1 MSYSTQHAFRPVE
14 ASVDL
19 SRIQF
24 ADYPNRDVQV
34 ADYTQVNYL
43 QPSDSEEESEDDEDM
58 NTEDVERRSTLY
70 SCPSVARLMI
80 VMCTKDSYRR
90 SWP

>member
-14 ASVDL
+14 ANVNL
-19 SRIQF
+19 SQIQF

-43 QPSDSEEESEDDEDM
+43 QPSDSEEELDEDEVM
-58 NTEDVERRSTLY
+58 NYEDVERKLTPCFFFVFVFFCFRKPGSPMNVQEY
-70 SCPSVARLMI
+70 
-80 VMCTKDSYRR
+80 
-90 SWP
+90 

>member
-14 ASVDL
+14 ATVDL
-19 SRIQF
+19 SQIQF

-34 ADYTQVNYL
+34 ADYTQINYL
-43 QPSDSEEESEDDEDM
+43 QPSDSEEEQEEDEDM
-58 NTEDVERRSTLY
+58 YTEDVERKWTICLCLESSIHPMNIISINCFRW
-70 SCPSVARLMI
+70 
-80 VMCTKDSYRR
+80 

>member
-14 ASVDL
+14 ANVNL
-19 SRIQF
+19 SQIQF

-43 QPSDSEEESEDDEDM
+43 QPSDSEEELDEDEVM
-58 NTEDVERRSTLY
+58 NYEDVERKLTPCFFLFLFFFVSASLD
-70 SCPSVARLMI
+70 P
-80 VMCTKDSYRR
+80 
-90 SWP
+90 P